1 MRQSWMVGCALR
13 ARRGGQGTAAL
24 PFPAIT
30 DALRFSSMFFSDHEP
45 FTHQF
50 ERPQSGRVKLAHTA
64 IGSPTQR
71 FTAPP
76 LPSRA
81 VRRHGAWFMRP
92 DRPFS
97 WCEKIVKKSFSN
109 AAGYHKTTPVSTR
122 GKHRNNL
129 YYLLPGMGHGARK
142 RFWRNMALG
151 VLMGV
156 LVSALMVWLF
166 SFLNSW

>member
-1 MRQSWMVGCALR
+1 MNRL
-13 ARRGGQGTAAL
+13 
-24 PFPAIT
+24 
-30 DALRFSSMFFSDHEP
+30 
-45 FTHQF
+45 
-50 ERPQSGRVKLAHTA
+50 HTNLSVPNQA
-64 IGSPTQR
+64 GSNLVTPPLE
-71 FTAPP
+71 APP
-76 LPSRA
+76 SVSPLRHSPRA
-81 VRRHGAWFMRP
+81 LSGVMALGSCGRIVHL
-92 DRPFS
+92 S

-122 GKHRNNL
+122 GRHKNNL